1 MSFNKKQLGKDAA
14 EAKKPISKQQQ
25 KPTFTTKSI
34 ATPNVKKMGGGIKR
48 GC

>member
-25 KPTFTTKSI
+25 KPIITTKKL
-34 ATPNVKKMGGGIKR
+34 ATPTVKKMGGGIKR

>member
-25 KPTFTTKSI
+25 KPIITTKKL
-34 ATPNVKKMGGGIKR
+34 ATPNVKKMGGGVKR

>member
-1 MSFNKKQLGKDAA
+1 MSFNKVQLGKDAA

-25 KPTFTTKSI
+25 KPILTTKKL